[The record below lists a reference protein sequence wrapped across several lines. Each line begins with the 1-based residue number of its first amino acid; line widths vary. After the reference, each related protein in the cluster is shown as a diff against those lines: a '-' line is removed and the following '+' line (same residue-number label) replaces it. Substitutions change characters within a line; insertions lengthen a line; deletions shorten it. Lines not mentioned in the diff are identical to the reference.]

1 VANAGYT
8 RRKTVY
14 VDLSWTDN
22 STGETS
28 FVLERCQGSGCT
40 SFGARAILGA
50 DATTYRDGSVA
61 RRTTYRYRIKARNGS
76 GDSGYSNVASATT
89 P

>member
-1 VANAGYT
+1 M
-8 RRKTVY
+8 RRRIAY

-28 FVLERCQGSGCT
+28 LVLERCQGSSCT
-40 SFGARAILGA
+40 SFGVRATLGA
-50 DATTYRDGSVA
+50 NTVTYRDGSVA
-61 RRTTYRYRIKARNGS
+61 RHTAYRYRVKARNAS
-76 GDSGYSNVASATT
+76 GDSGYSNIASVTT